1 MIYDYE
7 SMMDCVLIL
16 TISSHLNIYGMQQII
31 DQQLEFLKSQS
42 LITSAFVE
50 GFGWQAKFNLLNGEW
65 IVAVMC

>member
-1 MIYDYE
+1 
-7 SMMDCVLIL
+7 
-16 TISSHLNIYGMQQII
+16 MQQII